1 MIAVRVQMRSKWK
14 KGENNKGKI
23 NKLASIGGLRTTKI
37 N

>member
-14 KGENNKGKI
+14 MGKIIKGKI